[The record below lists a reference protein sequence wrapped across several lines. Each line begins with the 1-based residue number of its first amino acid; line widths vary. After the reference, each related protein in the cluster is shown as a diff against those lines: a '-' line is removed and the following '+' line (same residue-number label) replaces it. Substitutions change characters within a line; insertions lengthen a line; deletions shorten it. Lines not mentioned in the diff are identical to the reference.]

1 MSKLKILFM
10 GTPDYAEASLKAL
23 CENGENIV
31 GVITGEDKMKGR
43 GM

>member
-23 CENGENIV
+23 CENGENVVGIV
-31 GVITGEDKMKGR
+31 YGADK
-43 GM
+43 